1 MEPQFALADLS
12 LSPSR
17 LEDPSPVPSE
27 PAPEILLRSTLM
39 DGFLTRSQ
47 SIGLYLTTTDV
58 LTTGGTLP
66 VDKVS
71 GGKLSTSLG
80 VQEPTPHP
88 MSRSVHDQ
96 PVLDHNGLLMMGSR
110 SLNHDFVRSSSTGLT
125 FESIPV
131 RKSDIDSSSSS
142 ASISD
147 TALSR
152 SWTPDYSVD
161 SQPQYLHSHL
171 VSGDSA
177 STFYVNSNNSLVVPP
192 PPATTA
198 GDSSLESSEI
208 ATFSPLD
215 ITDSRRIKGDRYS
228 FTEGL
233 DESVVKTANSASD
246 VPNAAKTSTSLPVS
260 PAPTPTAVMRA
271 TISSVGGFGPN
282 QHRTTP
288 QTVPQHLEPY
298 TALGTLPTLQVDF
311 DHSRPPF
318 TLGTSH
324 DSSIGY
330 AEHHLPLPA
339 PQATQRQQA
348 ASDIYVSPAQD
359 FNTFSASQ
367 SINNLEVLA
376 APFRKEFTDMFTTS
390 QLASLKYVVDL
401 AKEDPHRVLLGL
413 RTALEAEIVLRQKQ
427 INVAK
432 NWNKE
437 FWRLVRLPDSEHKFT
452 KMRALAQDFVFTS
465 EAYGRLIISE
475 MYLLPSEKTVHPL
488 KLGGIAGGQK
498 FVCQGILFKFAMD
511 VALEAPNGSQIWMYG
526 GSESCNE
533 YAMKSAK
540 HEFNSIVV
548 VNNLRWQG
556 VSRSLRV
563 ALTTIIDFR
572 GFRLSCQ
579 ALLPIGKNTLVYGS
593 DNGGTTH
600 LDDAEFRTE
609 LSKVCD
615 KLNIKPHSFT
625 PSNMPPRLVHG
636 PVDLEGHRVGKALYA
651 VDLARL
657 FPPESPKLGL
667 SQKPRAQ
674 FFRMLRPELVRQ
686 FHMPL
691 SSDAH
696 TAFGRDDAATHN
708 SEVDQATLFLQ
719 NTVIPAYAET
729 LSNKQQ
735 LKQYVDGSVLV
746 REMHRWG
753 INLRYIGFVRS
764 KLALSNST
772 GRHILLLE
780 MVLRCLKNL
789 FRRKLR
795 KQMETTCVS
804 MDSPYAQVVIDLL
817 NLFLG
822 KDEHS
827 RVFWRVTIKEV
838 LRETFVVGLTEEE
851 LQASFSLKRGLN
863 MQDLLD
869 RFQVLTGVK
878 LIPSASTYRKG
889 KTDVILYTD
898 LAAVQNTVTKHM
910 QIVDYA
916 EGALLLLLS
925 EKKADQAEKLRL
937 LSLAEAHLK
946 LARGSAMGNQSLY
959 QLGQVFYMRH
969 KVAPKLDLADVLSAL
984 TYYRAVIDSSHDEEH
999 LRVSLKHT
1007 LELYYNY
1014 VSNSVW
1020 LQHKLFGSE
1029 LVSPFL
1035 NPLVPLPSPHAPE
1048 VIGPSAATSA
1058 IVPSAAVPL
1067 SASGGAQGL
1076 RDSAATLRSSHS
1088 ASEAA
1093 DSSDRSL
1100 RDSASSNTSHSR
1112 ESPAASPKQ
1121 VGKVSTNGL
1130 TSSSTLQ
1137 GPLPGES
1144 VPPHAHAPADTLPAK
1159 TPKHQHL
1166 SKASSA
1172 LPSEM
1177 DLFSSM
1183 AVLRRTAVATPGAT
1197 VANLFHQH
1205 CCLVFEKLAALN
1217 YKDAVK
1223 DASKYV
1229 KDACNRQGDSLRWI
1243 FAVSLYSAFVQAK
1256 LRTYLQRQPQM
1267 HVPYCPQLFVSK
1279 QDSIVYRFLLSM
1291 KPARKSAHT
1300 GPHVQLYHA
1309 HSLNIQPAIV
1319 QAQNNIIASS
1329 LPEASSGPHRK
1340 KDSIMA
1346 ILSSSSSGSL
1356 VRDTEEDGHHHYHQ
1370 GSHGNGRHHEGG
1382 HTPHSPEHSP
1392 RNGKSE
1398 SPSMSPSSTVYE
1410 FNSMLYKLPACT
1422 SLNLTGCTPVTSTI
1436 LIAMLQETPF
1446 LQVLILDH
1454 CSKISNKLASILG
1467 PIPGKRGPI
1476 RLQKLSLAG
1485 CSKITDSFIFNMM
1498 HVETASSTVSGA
1510 LPASTTSSNA
1520 SSVTFSTD
1528 TNGGGGPSAS
1538 DQPSLMESTGTLNH
1552 SQGGGKSDS
1561 KHEGKSK
1568 RTRSSSQLGAPTP
1581 QSSGTLSKTGP
1592 LTTHSSATLT
1602 RTGPPT
1608 HHGSGTIRKSIDLN
1622 HAQTSRDLAASPLN
1636 LLRDM
1641 VSLNLSH
1648 CRQLTDEALL
1658 KLSLLCGSKLVEL
1671 NMSGSKVSELSPLN
1685 NSTSLRKLVLDRTQV
1700 RDEALES
1707 FLSTVAFHGLFELS
1721 LAHCDLSDGV
1731 FASLSQNIQLRT
1743 LDISENHVGDTTL
1756 SKLSQY
1762 APHLSDLDVGTVT
1775 LDDRAILLLLAER
1788 LPHLTRLK
1796 LVNAQ
1801 NGING
1806 ALISMQKARVPMMHL
1821 EVPWCSVRDIVVHGL
1836 GSAFPMLQS
1845 IDLTGSQLS
1854 NAPLEKLKL
1863 CSNLRTLNLSWAT
1876 QLVDPTIVEITAACL
1891 HISTLALAHC
1901 PQITSHCLVNLPP
1914 GLTSLDISHCPQIF
1928 DLGPLRSQCINLTNL
1943 NLANCLISEDR
1954 LSGLFGSGILL
1965 KSINLKGCKQ
1975 VSSKFVSRM
1984 AKYSPL
1990 LNKAILDECINIT
2003 EDGLRPLLVNCPYLQ
2018 RVAFTG
2024 VTNVTDSSILSAV
2037 QSHGLRHLKEIN
2049 LSGCKQLTDTAIS
2062 AIAANCA
2069 LLNDL
2074 SLSGCSNISPAPI
2087 REIANNC
2094 HTLRTLNVLGCKKIQ
2109 SDILPYLAQHCKV
2122 LERVVGISQPSDST
2136 PRSLP
2141 FLVE

>member
-1 MEPQFALADLS
+1 MEARKLAAETALTASSLDATSPAPAD
-12 LSPSR
+12 
-17 LEDPSPVPSE
+17 

-47 SIGLYLTTTDV
+47 SIGLYLTTTDSLDISPIAATDAV
-58 LTTGGTLP
+58 AE
-66 VDKVS
+66 
-71 GGKLSTSLG
+71 GKLSSSHDVPSAT
-80 VQEPTPHP
+80 HP
-88 MSRSVHDQ
+88 IVPKPVRDRA
-96 PVLDHNGLLMMGSR
+96 VLDDNGHLKTSSR
-110 SLNHDFVRSSSTGLT
+110 SLNDDFVRSSSTGVN
-125 FESIPV
+125 FASIPV
-131 RKSDIDSSSSS
+131 KVSDMDSSSSS
-142 ASISD
+142 TSLND
-147 TALSR
+147 PMGSR
-152 SWTPDYSVD
+152 SWTPDCSVD
-161 SQPQYLHSHL
+161 SQTRYSHSAL
-171 VSGDSA
+171 GSGESG
-177 STFYVNSNNSLVVPP
+177 STNYVTTSTLNVPFRP
-192 PPATTA
+192 HHIE
-198 GDSSLESSEI
+198 GESSLESSEVVPCSTTDL
-208 ATFSPLD
+208 AVRRFKGECYFSESGTDD
-215 ITDSRRIKGDRYS
+215 IDLKPSMHTNDHVPRI
-228 FTEGL
+228 T
-233 DESVVKTANSASD
+233 
-246 VPNAAKTSTSLPVS
+246 KTSVSSPSTPSPTSTAESRSKLTSLE
-260 PAPTPTAVMRA
+260 
-271 TISSVGGFGPN
+271 GFGP
-282 QHRTTP
+282 TP
-288 QTVPQHLEPY
+288 QSHLPSNLEQFAALPVLGNVTAKSHYIDPLLTVNRL
-298 TALGTLPTLQVDF
+298 AA
-311 DHSRPPF
+311 SN
-318 TLGTSH
+318 S
-324 DSSIGY
+324 SSIGY
-330 AEHHLPLPA
+330 AATHDLPSTM
-339 PQATQRQQA
+339 TQRPQSS
-348 ASDIYVSPAQD
+348 SDIYTSPAHD
-359 FNTFSASQ
+359 FESFSASQ
-367 SINNLEVLA
+367 SISKIDALA

-437 FWRLVRLPDSEHKFT
+437 FWKLVRLPDSEYKFT

-511 VALEAPNGSQIWMYG
+511 VALDAPNGSQIWMYG
-526 GSESCNE
+526 GPESCNE

-600 LDDAEFRTE
+600 LDDPVFGAEMA
-609 LSKVCD
+609 KVCD
-615 KLNIKPHSFT
+615 KLNIKGHSFT
-625 PSNMPPRLVHG
+625 PSGLTSRTVYG
-636 PVDLEGHRVGKALYA
+636 PVDLEGHRVGKAHYA

-686 FHMPL
+686 FNKPL

-696 TAFGRDDAATHN
+696 TAFGRDESAIHN
-708 SEVDQATLFLQ
+708 AEVDEATLFLQ

-746 REMHRWG
+746 RELHRWG

-764 KLALSNST
+764 KLAPSNT
-772 GRHILLLE
+772 AGRQLLLLE

-795 KQMETTCVS
+795 KQMESTCVS

-838 LRETFVVGLTEEE
+838 LRETFVVGLTDEE

-863 MQDLLD
+863 MQELLD
-869 RFQVLTGVK
+869 RFQILTGVK

-925 EKKADQAEKLRL
+925 EKKAEQAEKLRL
-937 LSLAEAHLK
+937 LSLAEARLK

-969 KVAPKLDLADVLSAL
+969 KVAPKLDLVDVLNAL

-1007 LELYYNY
+1007 LELYYTY

-1029 LVSPFL
+1029 LVSPFF
-1035 NPLVPLPSPHAPE
+1035 NPLVPLPSPRSPE
-1048 VIGPSAATSA
+1048 PQGPSAATSA
-1058 IVPSAAVPL
+1058 ILPAASVPL
-1067 SASGGAQGL
+1067 NHSGSVKLAHEITNNLRASH
-1076 RDSAATLRSSHS
+1076 TT
-1088 ASEAA
+1088 SEPS
-1093 DSSDRSL
+1093 DSSEPSL
-1100 RDSASSNTSHSR
+1100 QDSASSLNSRSHD
-1112 ESPAASPKQ
+1112 SPSASLKQ
-1121 VGKVSTNGL
+1121 SGKTLPNGL
-1130 TSSSTLQ
+1130 TTSSAQ
-1137 GPLPGES
+1137 G
-1144 VPPHAHAPADTLPAK
+1144 D
-1159 TPKHQHL
+1159 HL
-1166 SKASSA
+1166 SPLDA
-1172 LPSEM
+1172 LPPRPQALSKHGSTITSEI

-1183 AVLRRTAVATPGAT
+1183 AVMRRSTATTGST

-1217 YKDAVK
+1217 YKDAIK

-1229 KDACNRQGDSLRWI
+1229 KDACHRQGDSLRWI
-1243 FAVSLYSAFVQAK
+1243 FAVSLYSPFVQAK

-1279 QDSIVYRFLLSM
+1279 QDSVVYRFLQSM

-1309 HSLNIQPAIV
+1309 HSLNIHPAV
-1319 QAQNNIIASS
+1319 HSNQNLVPSMTPETVTVAKKKESTTTF
-1329 LPEASSGPHRK
+1329 LPPSV
-1340 KDSIMA
+1340 
-1346 ILSSSSSGSL
+1346 SSSSNSNSKEQTPESVLGLSN
-1356 VRDTEEDGHHHYHQ
+1356 GHHHHHHHHQ
-1370 GSHGNGRHHEGG
+1370 RSDSGQ
-1382 HTPHSPEHSP
+1382 TSPEHSP
-1392 RNGKSE
+1392 RHYTGD
-1398 SPSMSPSSTVYE
+1398 STTNTAYE
-1410 FNSMLYKLPACT
+1410 FNAQVYKLPACT

-1446 LQVLILDH
+1446 LQVLILDS

-1467 PIPGKRGPI
+1467 PMAGKRGPI
-1476 RLQKLSLAG
+1476 RLQKLSLSG
-1485 CSKITDSFIFNMM
+1485 CSKITDSFIFGMAPPSDT
-1498 HVETASSTVSGA
+1498 VVTASS
-1510 LPASTTSSNA
+1510 LMNSS
-1520 SSVTFSTD
+1520 
-1528 TNGGGGPSAS
+1528 GGGASALNLS
-1538 DQPSLMESTGTLNH
+1538 GHFPKELSSSAASRDEKRESHGR
-1552 SQGGGKSDS
+1552 
-1561 KHEGKSK
+1561 SK
-1568 RTRSSSQLGAPTP
+1568 RNRSSSQLGTP
-1581 QSSGTLSKTGP
+1581 SPATSGS
-1592 LTTHSSATLT
+1592 LT
-1602 RTGPPT
+1602 RIET
-1608 HHGSGTIRKSIDLN
+1608 SN
-1622 HAQTSRDLAASPLN
+1622 AQASRDIAASSLN

-1648 CRQLTDEALL
+1648 CRQLTDEALQ
-1658 KLSLLCGSKLVEL
+1658 KIALLCGSKLVEL
-1671 NMSGSKVSELSPLN
+1671 NMSGSKVSELSPLS

-1700 RDEALES
+1700 RDSALAT
-1707 FLSTVAFHGLFELS
+1707 FLPSTAFLGLFELS
-1721 LAHCDLSDGV
+1721 LAHCDLSDAV
-1731 FASLSQNIQLRT
+1731 FSSLSSNIQLRT

-1756 SKLSQY
+1756 GKLSLY

-1775 LDDRAILLLLAER
+1775 LEDRAVLLQLAER

-1836 GSAFPMLQS
+1836 GTAFPLLHT

-1863 CSNLRTLNLSWAT
+1863 CANLTSLNLSWAT

-1914 GLTSLDISHCPQIF
+1914 GLTSLDISHCTQIV
-1928 DLGPLRSQCINLTNL
+1928 DLGPLRSQCINLTHL

-1954 LSGLFGSGILL
+1954 LSGLFGSGISL

-2003 EDGLRPLLVNCPYLQ
+2003 EDGLRPLLANCPYLQ

-2024 VTNVTDSSILSAV
+2024 VTNVTDSVILHAV
-2037 QSHGLRHLKEIN
+2037 QAHGLRHLKEIN
-2049 LSGCKQLTDTAIS
+2049 LSGCKQLTDAAVS
-2062 AIAANCA
+2062 SIAANCA

-2074 SLSGCSNISPAPI
+2074 SLSGCSQISPAPI
-2087 REIANNC
+2087 YEIANNC
-2094 HTLRTLNVLGCKKIQ
+2094 HTLRTLNVLGCKKIS
-2109 SDILPYLAQHCKV
+2109 SDVLPYLAQYCKV
-2122 LERVVGISQPSDST
+2122 LERVIGVKTTSESM
-2136 PRSLP
+2136 PRSYQ

>member
-1 MEPQFALADLS
+1 MDSRKSPTELAIAPPSLDSRSPAPQ
-12 LSPSR
+12 
-17 LEDPSPVPSE
+17 E

-39 DGFLTRSQ
+39 DGLLTRSQ
-47 SIGLYLTTTDV
+47 SIGLYLTTTDS
-58 LTTGGTLP
+58 LDISTGG
-66 VDKVS
+66 VS
-71 GGKLSTSLG
+71 GKIALGKLSSSHEVGGSAHHL
-80 VQEPTPHP
+80 
-88 MSRSVHDQ
+88 SVPK
-96 PVLDHNGLLMMGSR
+96 PVRERLILDENGHLLSGTKT
-110 SLNHDFVRSSSTGLT
+110 LNDSFVRSSSTGVNFDSL
-125 FESIPV
+125 PV
-131 RKSDIDSSSSS
+131 RQSDMDSSSSS
-142 ASISD
+142 TSNAD
-147 TALSR
+147 PGGSR
-152 SWTPDYSVD
+152 SWTPDCSVD
-161 SQPQYLHSHL
+161 SQSQHRHSPN
-171 VSGDSA
+171 
-177 STFYVNSNNSLVVPP
+177 STSETTSNNFISPNTTINVP
-192 PPATTA
+192 THSSTND
-198 GDSSLESSEI
+198 GESSLESSEF
-208 ATFSPLD
+208 AACSPLD
-215 ITDSRRIKGDRYS
+215 VADSHRFKGDRY
-228 FTEGL
+228 F
-233 DESVVKTANSASD
+233 
-246 VPNAAKTSTSLPVS
+246 S
-260 PAPTPTAVMRA
+260 PSGIDDIDINPPEHRLPTPTILKASASLPATPGPAVPNSHM
-271 TISSVGGFGPN
+271 SSLEGFGPTQSAVRHDKKASLN
-282 QHRTTP
+282 P
-288 QTVPQHLEPY
+288 L
-298 TALGTLPTLQVDF
+298 TALPTVLTTAPILPPLSSVDPLNTTT
-311 DHSRPPF
+311 DLASSNCSTVGYITPGISVSSPASRP
-318 TLGTSH
+318 
-324 DSSIGY
+324 
-330 AEHHLPLPA
+330 
-339 PQATQRQQA
+339 QA

-367 SINNLEVLA
+367 SIDNLETLA

-427 INVAK
+427 INVVK

-437 FWRLVRLPDSEHKFT
+437 FWKLVRLPDSEYKFT
-452 KMRALAQDFVFTS
+452 SMRALAQDFVYTS

-600 LDDAEFRTE
+600 LDDPGFRTE
-609 LSKVCD
+609 MAKVCD

-625 PSNMPPRLVHG
+625 PSHLPSRSVYG

-686 FHMPL
+686 FHKPL

-696 TAFGRDDAATHN
+696 TAFGRDEAAIHN
-708 SEVDQATLFLQ
+708 AEVDEATLFLQ

-746 REMHRWG
+746 RELHRWG
-753 INLRYIGFVRS
+753 INLRYMGFVRT
-764 KLALSNST
+764 KLAPTNSA
-772 GRHILLLE
+772 GRQILLLE

-795 KQMETTCVS
+795 KQMEATCVS

-822 KDEHS
+822 KDENS

-838 LRETFVVGLTEEE
+838 LRETFVVGLTDEE

-863 MQDLLD
+863 MQELLD

-878 LIPSASTYRKG
+878 LIPSASKYRKG

-937 LSLAEAHLK
+937 LSLAEARLK

-969 KVAPKLDLADVLSAL
+969 KVAPKLDLVDVLNAL

-1007 LELYYNY
+1007 LELYYTY

-1029 LVSPFL
+1029 LVSPFF
-1035 NPLVPLPSPHAPE
+1035 NPLVPLPSPRAPDSK
-1048 VIGPSAATSA
+1048 GASAATSA
-1058 IVPSAAVPL
+1058 ILPAISMPL
-1067 SASGGAQGL
+1067 SSSGGMSAGL
-1076 RDSAATLRSSHS
+1076 DKASALRSSQHT
-1088 ASEAA
+1088 
-1093 DSSDRSL
+1093 DSSDPSI
-1100 RDSASSNTSHSR
+1100 RDSASSHTSNSR
-1112 ESPAASPKQ
+1112 DSPAASPNHASKPA
-1121 VGKVSTNGL
+1121 VNGL
-1130 TSSSTLQ
+1130 TSSAPHHGETPSNHRPESAHLSRV
-1137 GPLPGES
+1137 LPS
-1144 VPPHAHAPADTLPAK
+1144 LAK
-1159 TPKHQHL
+1159 TN
-1166 SKASSA
+1166 SS
-1172 LPSEM
+1172 LPTSEI

-1183 AVLRRTAVATPGAT
+1183 AVMRRSAATTGQNVAS
-1197 VANLFHQH
+1197 LFHQH

-1217 YKDAVK
+1217 YKDAIK
-1223 DASKYV
+1223 DASRYV

-1243 FAVSLYSAFVQAK
+1243 FAVSLYSPFVQAK

-1267 HVPYCPQLFVSK
+1267 HVPFCPQLFVSK
-1279 QDSIVYRFLLSM
+1279 QDSVVYRFLQSM
-1291 KPARKSAHT
+1291 KPARKSAHN

-1309 HSLNIQPAIV
+1309 HSLNVHPAV
-1319 QAQNNIIASS
+1319 AQAQVNQYVAPLSHHSS
-1329 LPEASSGPHRK
+1329 PDSQQQLNK
-1340 KDSIMA
+1340 KKLDPFVSA
-1346 ILSSSSSGSL
+1346 VLSSASSSGSINNTIIPIEAAM
-1356 VRDTEEDGHHHYHQ
+1356 RSSNGNS
-1370 GSHGNGRHHEGG
+1370 GS
-1382 HTPHSPEHSP
+1382 PDHSP
-1392 RNGKSE
+1392 RSKGTDTNSGSF
-1398 SPSMSPSSTVYE
+1398 SLPAAYE
-1410 FNSMLYKLPACT
+1410 FSGTLYKLPACT
-1422 SLNLTGCTPVTSTI
+1422 SLNLTNCTPVTSTI
-1436 LIAMLQETPF
+1436 LIAILQETPF

-1454 CSKISNKLASILG
+1454 CSKISNKLATILG
-1467 PIPGKRGPI
+1467 PMPGKRGPI

-1485 CSKITDSFIFNMM
+1485 CSKITDSFIFNMAPPNDPNLM
-1498 HVETASSTVSGA
+1498 ASTDRLPTLTASNGHSG
-1510 LPASTTSSNA
+1510 LNSSGHFPANGNSSN
-1520 SSVTFSTD
+1520 STN
-1528 TNGGGGPSAS
+1528 TPVK
-1538 DQPSLMESTGTLNH
+1538 ES
-1552 SQGGGKSDS
+1552 S
-1561 KHEGKSK
+1561 KHDSHGKSK
-1568 RTRSSSQLGAPTP
+1568 RGRSSSGM
-1581 QSSGTLSKTGP
+1581 G
-1592 LTTHSSATLT
+1592 SSA
-1602 RTGPPT
+1602 
-1608 HHGSGTIRKSIDLN
+1608 SNSQANIAS
-1622 HAQTSRDLAASPLN
+1622 AQTTRDLAASTLN

-1648 CRQLTDEALL
+1648 CRQLTDEALN
-1658 KLSLLCGSKLVEL
+1658 KISLLCGSKLVEL
-1671 NMSGSKVSELSPLN
+1671 NMSGSMVSELSPLSG
-1685 NSTSLRKLVLDRTQV
+1685 STSLRKLVLDRTQV
-1700 RDEALES
+1700 RDAALAA
-1707 FLSTVAFHGLFELS
+1707 FLPSVAFLGLFELS
-1721 LAHCDLSDGV
+1721 VAHCDLSDEV
-1731 FASLSQNIQLRT
+1731 FVGLMQNIQLRT

-1756 SKLSQY
+1756 GKLSQY

-1775 LDDRAILLLLAER
+1775 LDDRAILLQLAER

-1836 GSAFPMLQS
+1836 GTSFPMLQT

-1863 CSNLRTLNLSWAT
+1863 CVNLTSLNLSWAT
-1876 QLVDPTIVEITAACL
+1876 QLVDPTIVEITAVC
-1891 HISTLALAHC
+1891 HSISTLALAHC
-1901 PQITSHCLVNLPP
+1901 PQITSHCLVNLPT

-1928 DLGPLRSQCINLTNL
+1928 DLGPIRSQCIGLTHL
-1943 NLANCLISEDR
+1943 NLANCVISEDR
-1954 LSGLFGSGILL
+1954 LSGLFGSGISL

-1975 VSSKFVSRM
+1975 VSSKFVTRM

-2003 EDGLRPLLVNCPYLQ
+2003 EEGLLPLLTNCPYLQ

-2024 VTNVTDSSILSAV
+2024 VTNVSDSSIIAAV
-2037 QSHGLRHLKEIN
+2037 QAHGLRHLKEIN
-2049 LSGCKQLTDTAIS
+2049 LSGCKQLTDASIS

-2074 SLSGCSNISPAPI
+2074 SLSGCSNISPGPI
-2087 REIANNC
+2087 NEIAKNC
-2094 HTLRTLNVLGCKKIQ
+2094 HTLRTLNVLGCKRIK
-2109 SDILPYLAQHCKV
+2109 SDILPVLAQYCKV
-2122 LERVVGISQPSDST
+2122 LERVVGIAVASETT
-2136 PRSLP
+2136 PRHYH

>member
-1 MEPQFALADLS
+1 METRQLAAETALTAAGLDAT
-12 LSPSR
+12 SPAPP
-17 LEDPSPVPSE
+17 D

-47 SIGLYLTTTDV
+47 SIGLYLTTTDS
-58 LTTGGTLP
+58 LDISP
-66 VDKVS
+66 VAAADAVAE
-71 GGKLSTSLG
+71 GKLSS
-80 VQEPTPHP
+80 
-88 MSRSVHDQ
+88 SHDVPGATQ
-96 PVLDHNGLLMMGSR
+96 PVVPKPVRDRPILSENGYLKSSNR
-110 SLNHDFVRSSSTGLT
+110 SLNDDFVRSSSTGVN
-125 FESIPV
+125 FASITV
-131 RKSDIDSSSSS
+131 KQSDMDSSSSS
-142 ASISD
+142 NSIND
-147 TALSR
+147 ALGSR
-152 SWTPDYSVD
+152 SWTPDCSVD
-161 SQPQYLHSHL
+161 SQPRYSHSAIG
-171 VSGDSA
+171 SGESGSTNYTVA
-177 STFYVNSNNSLVVPP
+177 STLNVPSRP
-192 PPATTA
+192 HNVE
-198 GDSSLESSEI
+198 GDSSLESSEVADCSTMDI
-208 ATFSPLD
+208 A
-215 ITDSRRIKGDRYS
+215 SRRFKGACYFS
-228 FTEGL
+228 
-233 DESVVKTANSASD
+233 ESGTDDIDLKPSTHNNEH
-246 VPNAAKTSTSLPVS
+246 VPRIIKTSVSSPSTPTPNSTSSRAKLTSLE
-260 PAPTPTAVMRA
+260 
-271 TISSVGGFGPN
+271 GFGPASQSHDLPPN
-282 QHRTTP
+282 
-288 QTVPQHLEPY
+288 LEHFASLP
-298 TALGTLPTLQVDF
+298 ALGNVAPKTHYIDPLL
-311 DHSRPPF
+311 
-318 TLGTSH
+318 TSNH
-324 DSSIGY
+324 LAASNSSSIGY
-330 AEHHLPLPA
+330 ATSHDFPTSIAHRTP
-339 PQATQRQQA
+339 TS
-348 ASDIYVSPAQD
+348 SDIYVSPAQD
-359 FNTFSASQ
+359 FESFSASQ
-367 SINNLEVLA
+367 SINNLDALA

-437 FWRLVRLPDSEHKFT
+437 FWKLVRLPDSEYKFT

-511 VALEAPNGSQIWMYG
+511 VALDAPNGSQVWMYG

-556 VSRSLRV
+556 VTRSLRV

-600 LDDAEFRTE
+600 LDDPGFRTE
-609 LSKVCD
+609 MAKVCD
-615 KLNIKPHSFT
+615 KLNIKAHSFT
-625 PSNMPPRLVHG
+625 PSGLPSRTVYG
-636 PVDLEGHRVGKALYA
+636 PVDLEGHRVGKAHYA

-667 SQKPRAQ
+667 SHKPRAQ

-686 FHMPL
+686 FNKPL

-696 TAFGRDDAATHN
+696 TAFGRDESAIHN
-708 SEVDQATLFLQ
+708 AEVDEATLFLQ

-764 KLALSNST
+764 KLAPSNSA
-772 GRHILLLE
+772 GRQLLLLE

-838 LRETFVVGLTEEE
+838 LRETFVVGLTDEE

-863 MQDLLD
+863 MQELLD

-898 LAAVQNTVTKHM
+898 LATVQNTVTKHM

-925 EKKADQAEKLRL
+925 EKKAEQAEKLRL
-937 LSLAEAHLK
+937 LSLAEARLK

-969 KVAPKLDLADVLSAL
+969 KVAPKLDLVDVLNAL

-1007 LELYYNY
+1007 LELYYTY

-1029 LVSPFL
+1029 LVSPFF
-1035 NPLVPLPSPHAPE
+1035 NPLVPLPSPRSPE
-1048 VIGPSAATSA
+1048 MKGPSAATSA
-1058 IVPSAAVPL
+1058 ILPSASVPL
-1067 SASGGAQGL
+1067 SHSGSVKLAHEVTNGL
-1076 RDSAATLRSSHS
+1076 RASHAT
-1088 ASEAA
+1088 SEPS
-1093 DSSDRSL
+1093 DSSEPSL
-1100 RDSASSNTSHSR
+1100 RDSTSSANSRSHDSPSASL
-1112 ESPAASPKQ
+1112 KQ
-1121 VGKVSTNGL
+1121 SGKSLTNGL
-1130 TSSSTLQ
+1130 TT
-1137 GPLPGES
+1137 
-1144 VPPHAHAPADTLPAK
+1144 
-1159 TPKHQHL
+1159 
-1166 SKASSA
+1166 SSA
-1172 LPSEM
+1172 LGDHLSPLDALPPRHQALSKTASNLTSEI

-1183 AVLRRTAVATPGAT
+1183 AVMRRSTATTGST

-1217 YKDAVK
+1217 YKDAIK

-1229 KDACNRQGDSLRWI
+1229 KDACHRQGDSLRWI
-1243 FAVSLYSAFVQAK
+1243 FAVSLYSPFVQSK

-1279 QDSIVYRFLLSM
+1279 QDSVVYRFLQSM

-1300 GPHVQLYHA
+1300 GPHVQLYQA
-1309 HSLNIQPAIV
+1309 HSLNIHPAV
-1319 QAQNNIIASS
+1319 HSNQNLVSS
-1329 LPEASSGPHRK
+1329 VATPDTIGTKKKESSPAFHPP
-1340 KDSIMA
+1340 SV
-1346 ILSSSSSGSL
+1346 SSSSNSASKDQTPESVLGHS
-1356 VRDTEEDGHHHYHQ
+1356 DAHHPHHHHQ
-1370 GSHGNGRHHEGG
+1370 HSNSNGQS
-1382 HTPHSPEHSP
+1382 SPEHSP
-1392 RNGKSE
+1392 RQHLGD
-1398 SPSMSPSSTVYE
+1398 SSSSLHE
-1410 FNSMLYKLPACT
+1410 FNATLYKLPACT

-1446 LQVLILDH
+1446 LQVLILDS

-1467 PIPGKRGPI
+1467 PMTGKRGPI
-1476 RLQKLSLAG
+1476 RLQKLSLSG
-1485 CSKITDSFIFNMM
+1485 CSKITDSFIFNMAPPSDSSM
-1498 HVETASSTVSGA
+1498 SASALMSSSGA
-1510 LPASTTSSNA
+1510 AMALNTSGHFPKDSTSSAA
-1520 SSVTFSTD
+1520 SR
-1528 TNGGGGPSAS
+1528 
-1538 DQPSLMESTGTLNH
+1538 EE
-1552 SQGGGKSDS
+1552 KR
-1561 KHEGKSK
+1561 EGKSK
-1568 RTRSSSQLGAPTP
+1568 RNRSGSQLGAPSP
-1581 QSSGTLSKTGP
+1581 ASSGSLSRPDPT
-1592 LTTHSSATLT
+1592 SIAT
-1602 RTGPPT
+1602 
-1608 HHGSGTIRKSIDLN
+1608 
-1622 HAQTSRDLAASPLN
+1622 AQASRDIAASSLN

-1648 CRQLTDEALL
+1648 CRQLTDEALQ
-1658 KLSLLCGSKLVEL
+1658 KIAMLCGSKLVEL
-1671 NMSGSKVSELSPLN
+1671 NMSGSKVSELTPLST
-1685 NSTSLRKLVLDRTQV
+1685 STSLRKLVLDRTQV
-1700 RDEALES
+1700 RDSALAS
-1707 FLSTVAFHGLFELS
+1707 FLPSTAFLGLFELS
-1721 LAHCDLSDGV
+1721 LAHCDLSDAV
-1731 FASLSQNIQLRT
+1731 FSSLSSNIQLRT

-1756 SKLSQY
+1756 GKLSLY

-1775 LDDRAILLLLAER
+1775 LEDRAVLLQLAER

-1836 GSAFPMLQS
+1836 GMAFPLLHT

-1854 NAPLEKLKL
+1854 NAPLDKLKL
-1863 CSNLRTLNLSWAT
+1863 CSNLTSLNLSWAT

-1891 HISTLALAHC
+1891 HISTLSISHC
-1901 PQITSHCLVNLPP
+1901 PQITSHCLINLPP
-1914 GLTSLDISHCPQIF
+1914 GLTSLDISHCPQIV
-1928 DLGPLRSQCINLTNL
+1928 DLGPLRSQCINLTHL

-1954 LSGLFGSGILL
+1954 LSGLFGSGISL

-2003 EDGLRPLLVNCPYLQ
+2003 EDGLRPLLANCPYLQ

-2024 VTNVTDSSILSAV
+2024 VTNVTDSVILYAV

-2049 LSGCKQLTDTAIS
+2049 LSGCKQLTDAAIAS
-2062 AIAANCA
+2062 IAANCA

-2074 SLSGCSNISPAPI
+2074 SLSGCSQISPAPI
-2087 REIANNC
+2087 YEIANNC
-2094 HTLRTLNVLGCKKIQ
+2094 HTLRTLNVLGCKKVS
-2109 SDILPYLAQHCKV
+2109 SDVLPYLAQYCKV
-2122 LERVVGISQPSDST
+2122 LERVIGVKTTTDAT
-2136 PRSLP
+2136 PRSYP